1 MSVSIYKNT
10 QCKYNIDKLAKVVYL
25 ISEDALRDIQID
37 NGEAFVSGI
46 TEEPLALE
54 VYNIALSDADELDE
68 RYKFTHTL
76 TFSMHGYANYKNFQ
90 GKYYAIVKSMDEEY
104 WLVNPLFP
112 CKVTYTYTLDA
123 NGSHTDFT
131 MATISNHPTLRI
143 HGIEHAT
150 PYTCNGYKHCRFKS
164 LKLNEKKY
172 SIKSGNN
179 VKYTNDGFKEI
190 EFNKNSASLVEQFD
204 GNNVQHSIQF
214 NIKFDDY
221 KSSWHYNLLEFMDN
235 TYAAI
240 VETTCDKYIL
250 SGFHFGLQPSF
261 IVNSNSDMTLD
272 NIQINL
278 VDMYDNGGFIGYEDE
293 PSIIHDDNNG
303 YIYTTEHHGY
313 ECVGIGVAKYLL
325 KKEIDAFGNPTGN
338 YMCLEGYESQFSDL
352 NIVGTFSTVEEFANP
367 ECGGDGCTLQTSM
380 PDNIVFNAATSK
392 SYSLISDTD
401 WSLTSSMSHI
411 TVSPSNGL
419 ANTPYTVT
427 ITNTLTPTS
436 STTTSILTMIYCGK
450 TKIINVSVE
459 KGNSCFSAGATFDI
473 SANGQ
478 YVTVPTSCCV
488 QGVTESSN
496 TISNITIQ
504 NSYFKVYV
512 PQNNTG
518 SARTFT
524 LNVLFCNG
532 TTGEVIINQSSG
544 FERWVKEGTGCT
556 GNKKCDVERKYTGTT
571 ASDINTRTNETRMT
585 NCVVSS
591 DCSGTAS
598 RWVDTTETT
607 CSGGKKYV
615 VQAEQVSTDGGT
627 TWTNTGNKRLGA
639 ETQDSPAECSGTT
652 TYEDWRSAD
661 GYICDGT
668 TKYARERLWT
678 STDNVNWVATNT
690 YRRTNTVLE
699 TNSADCGWVH
709 PSDTWKCEKWELADG
724 YICEETTKY
733 AREERFVR
741 DCTNCNS
748 CEEEWVATG
757 VYRRTNTVLESNSED
772 CGYIKPSTAWTCTEW
787 RVLSGA
793 NDYICEDGTK
803 YTKERK
809 YVRDCEDC
817 NDCSTP
823 WKATDV
829 YRRGSTVLEENS
841 TDCGYDPSVS
851 GNCSEYRDNG
861 DTICDGYDKYKYLR
875 KYVRQCEDCSNCSA
889 AWTATSI
896 YKRGDLVQSN
906 SIDCGYVP
914 ADTYV
919 QWREDGYTCDGYA
932 KYKRLR
938 KYISEDNVNWY
949 QTNIYKRGDLIEAK
963 SFDCGYIPTENYYEW
978 RQAGTMCD
986 GYNKYNRERKYIS
999 DDGNRWYETNIY
1011 RRGSLIETN
1020 SADCG
1025 YVPPITYEYQWVITT
1040 QTTCI
1045 GYDKYYLYK
1054 QQRRVS
1060 GTSTWEDVIPT
1071 VLSYNGNGT
1080 QTPSLV
1086 EASSS
1091 DCGYVPP
1098 TTPIYKWVLLDA
1110 SQYMCDECDV
1120 AEFRWVTI
1128 NTYCNNID
1136 KYAHQKLQYSLDG
1149 GTTWADVD
1157 PQETQEVL
1165 VEYNS
1170 AECGAGAYKIV
1181 SFGRYNSPLT
1191 TYCYGSN
1198 MYTIVSGDVLGNEAL
1213 IANVTA
1219 ATIGTCATAIDTNA
1233 FNGTSITAITI
1244 PSGIT
1249 SIGNNAFGYSDLTN
1263 ITFESS
1269 TPPTIGTLIFSHS
1282 NITHIY
1288 VPSGSV
1294 DAYKAVEN
1302 LSTYAD
1308 KIQAAP

>member
-37 NGEAFVSGI
+37 NGEAFVSSI

-143 HGIEHAT
+143 HGMEHAT

-172 SIKSGNN
+172 SIKSGDN

-221 KSSWHYNLLEFMDN
+221 KSSWHYNLLEFINN

-240 VETTCDKYIL
+240 VETTCDKFIL
-250 SGFHFGLQPSF
+250 TGFHFGLQPSF
-261 IVNSNSDMTLD
+261 TVTSNSDITLD

-278 VDMYDNGGFIGYEDE
+278 VDIHDNGSFIEYDDTVDVTHDED
-293 PSIIHDDNNG
+293 SN
-303 YIYTTEHHGY
+303 YIFTTEHHGY
-313 ECVGIGVAKYLL
+313 ECIGINTARFLL
-325 KKEIDAFGNPTGN
+325 KKEVDAFGNATGN
-338 YMCLEGYESQFSDL
+338 YMCLEGYESQFSYL
-352 NIVGTFSTVEEFANP
+352 NIVGTFSTTEEFENP
-367 ECGGDGCTLQTSM
+367 ECGSDGCKLQTSM
-380 PDNIVFNAATSK
+380 PNTIVFNTTGSK
-392 SYSLISDTD
+392 TYSLIADTD
-401 WSLTSSMSHI
+401 WSITSSANHI

-427 ITNTLTPTS
+427 VSNLLTPTS
-436 STTTSILTMIYCGK
+436 SATQSILTVIYCSK
-450 TKIINVSVE
+450 TKTFDVSVK

-478 YVTVPTSCCV
+478 HVTVPTTCCV
-488 QGVTESSN
+488 QAVTESTS
-496 TISNITIQ
+496 TISNATIQ
-504 NSYFKVYV
+504 SSYFEVYV

-524 LNVLFCNG
+524 LTVLFCNG
-532 TTGEVIINQSSG
+532 TTSEVTINQSNG

-556 GNKKCDVERKYTGTT
+556 GNMKCDVERKYTGTT

-591 DCSGTAS
+591 DCSGTSS
-598 RWVDTTETT
+598 RWIDTTETT

-615 VQAEQVSTDGGT
+615 VQAEQVSTDGGA
-627 TWTNTGNKRLGA
+627 TWTNTGYKRLGA

-652 TYEDWRSAD
+652 RYEDWRSAD

-709 PSDTWKCEKWELADG
+709 PSDTWKCEKWETADG

-733 AREERFVR
+733 AREEKYVR
-741 DCTNCNS
+741 DCTDCNNCA
-748 CEEEWVATG
+748 EEWVATG
-757 VYRRTNTVLESNSED
+757 VYRRTNTVLE
-772 CGYIKPSTAWTCTEW
+772 
-787 RVLSGA
+787 
-793 NDYICEDGTK
+793 
-803 YTKERK
+803 
-809 YVRDCEDC
+809 
-817 NDCSTP
+817 
-823 WKATDV
+823 
-829 YRRGSTVLEENS
+829 ENS
-841 TDCGYDPSVS
+841 TDCGYDPSIS
-851 GNCSEYRDNG
+851 GNCTEYRDNG
-861 DTICDGYDKYKYLR
+861 DTICDGYTKYKYLR
-875 KYVRQCEDCSNCSA
+875 KYVRQCDNCNDCSTS
-889 AWTATSI
+889 WT
-896 YKRGDLVQSN
+896 
-906 SIDCGYVP
+906 
-914 ADTYV
+914 
-919 QWREDGYTCDGYA
+919 E
-932 KYKRLR
+932 
-938 KYISEDNVNWY
+938 
-949 QTNIYKRGDLIEAK
+949 TNIYKRGDLIEVK

-978 RQAGTMCD
+978 RQSGTMCD
-986 GYNKYNRERKYIS
+986 GYNKYYRERKYIS

-1011 RRGSLIETN
+1011 RKGSLIESN
-1020 SADCG
+1020 SVDCG

-1040 QTTCI
+1040 LTTCV

-1071 VLSYNGNGT
+1071 TTSYNGNGT
-1080 QTPSLV
+1080 QTPSIA
-1086 EASSS
+1086 EADSS

-1098 TTPIYKWVLLDA
+1098 VTPIYDYRLMDIATDWICDTCPNGIMPLYKWSDSEEIVCIGD
-1110 SQYMCDECDV
+1110 
-1120 AEFRWVTI
+1120 
-1128 NTYCNNID
+1128 D
-1136 KYAHQKLQYSLDG
+1136 KYSVKKYQVSYDYG
-1149 GTTWADVD
+1149 NTWADVE
-1157 PQETQEVL
+1157 PEVL
-1165 VEYNS
+1165 Q
-1170 AECGAGAYKIV
+1170 K
-1181 SFGRYNSPLT
+1181 
-1191 TYCYGSN
+1191 
-1198 MYTIVSGDVLGNEAL
+1198 
-1213 IANVTA
+1213 
-1219 ATIGTCATAIDTNA
+1219 
-1233 FNGTSITAITI
+1233 
-1244 PSGIT
+1244 
-1249 SIGNNAFGYSDLTN
+1249 
-1263 ITFESS
+1263 
-1269 TPPTIGTLIFSHS
+1269 TLIKRYSS
-1282 NITHIY
+1282 DCMQTQN
-1288 VPSGSV
+1288 
-1294 DAYKAVEN
+1294 N
-1302 LSTYAD
+1302 
-1308 KIQAAP
+1308 